1 MPNHV
6 LSTDIDIQR
15 FIEIRRHLHRYP
27 ELSNEEFETTQLI
40 RGWLEEAGIRVA
52 EYPLATG
59 IIAEVGG
66 LQEGPIVALRADI
79 DALPVQE
86 ETGLPYA
93 STIPGRMH
101 ACGHDFH
108 TAALIGTAYALK
120 QREQE
125 LRGTVRLIFQ
135 PAEEKAKGAR
145 QVIDSGALEGV
156 QAIFGMHNKPDLPVG
171 TIGIKEGPL
180 MAAADGFVV
189 EVAGKGS
196 HAAVPEAGLDPI
208 VTASHIIMAL
218 QSIVSRNVSP
228 LKSAVISVTKLHSG
242 TAWNV
247 IPDKALLEGTIR
259 TFDDDV
265 RQQVLE
271 RFNQVVQGV
280 AAAFGTTAA
289 VRWIEGPPPVHNDRR
304 LAELGYVAA
313 AEAGYE
319 AVTPVPSPAGEDFA
333 VYQREVPGLF
343 VFMGTAGA
351 QEWHHPA
358 FDLDE
363 RAVPVSIDFFTRLA
377 ELALGPY
384 RSGGETSLSP
394 SVSPS
399 PSASPSP

>member
-15 FIEIRRHLHRYP
+15 IIEIRRHLHRYP

-66 LQEGPIVALRADI
+66 LQEGPIIALRADI
-79 DALPVQE
+79 DALPIQE

-93 STIPGRMH
+93 STIPGKMH

-208 VTASHIIMAL
+208 VTASHIITAL

-228 LKSAVISVTKLHSG
+228 SKSAVISVTKLHSG

-289 VRWIEGPPPVHNDRR
+289 VRWIEGPPPVHSDRR
-304 LAELGYVAA
+304 LAELGYIAA

-319 AVTPVPSPAGEDFA
+319 AVIPVPSPAGEDFA

-343 VFMGTAGA
+343 VFMGTAGE
-351 QEWHHPA
+351 QEWHHSA

-363 RAVPVSIDFFTRLA
+363 RAIPVSIDFFTRLA
-377 ELALGPY
+377 ERALGHY

-399 PSASPSP
+399 PSAAPSP